1 MELWSGWSRG
11 DAWGGPGPLLFFGP
25 TEARR
30 AKKKIWRPLPPSP
43 HPPALYLSVWMTG
56 SIPLSKGLDPP
67 LIWLVENLF
76 HPMRSS
82 NIRFFSQATACTR
95 TLRNNSTLACFTE
108 IRMWHTRNPSAVIRL
123 GPSRINTWRSLD
135 AHSILQGN
143 KHHTKWVEM
152 HSRDSYKDIM

>member
-11 DAWGGPGPLLFFGP
+11 DAWGGPAPSYFWTNWGPKGQ
-25 TEARR
+25 
-30 AKKKIWRPLPPSP
+30 KKNLETASPLPP
-43 HPPALYLSVWMTG
+43 PPALYLSVWMTG
-56 SIPLSKGLDPP
+56 SIPLSKGLDTP

-82 NIRFFSQATACTR
+82 NIRFFPQATACTR

-123 GPSRINTWRSLD
+123 GPSRINIWRCLD
-135 AHSILQGN
+135 AHNILQGN

>member
-1 MELWSGWSRG
+1 MADLGEMP
-11 DAWGGPGPLLFFGP
+11 GGARPPLIFGP

-30 AKKKIWRPLPPSP
+30 AKKKKLETASPLPPTP
-43 HPPALYLSVWMTG
+43 PPALYLSVWMTG
-56 SIPLSKGLDPP
+56 SIPLSKGPDPP

-123 GPSRINTWRSLD
+123 GPSRINIWRCLD

>member
-1 MELWSGWSRG
+1 MELCSGWSRA
-11 DAWGGPGPLLFFGP
+11 DAWGGPVPSYFWTNWGPKGQ
-25 TEARR
+25 
-30 AKKKIWRPLPPSP
+30 KKKNWRPLPPSP
-43 HPPALYLSVWMTG
+43 PPPLYLSVWMTG
-56 SIPLSKGLDPP
+56 SIPLSKGLNPP

-123 GPSRINTWRSLD
+123 GPSRINIWRSLD

>member
-11 DAWGGPGPLLFFGP
+11 DAWGGPAPSYFWTNWGPKGQ
-25 TEARR
+25 
-30 AKKKIWRPLPPSP
+30 KKKIWRPL
-43 HPPALYLSVWMTG
+43 PPALYLSVWMTG
-56 SIPLSKGLDPP
+56 SIPLSKGLNP
-67 LIWLVENLF
+67 
-76 HPMRSS
+76 PMRSS

-123 GPSRINTWRSLD
+123 GPSRINIWRCLD

>member
-11 DAWGGPGPLLFFGP
+11 DAWGGPAPSYFWTNWGPKGQ
-25 TEARR
+25 
-30 AKKKIWRPLPPSP
+30 KKNLETASPLPPPPPFISVSGWLGPSP
-43 HPPALYLSVWMTG
+43 YLKVRIRLWSDWLKICFTQWEALISV
-56 SIPLSKGLDPP
+56 
-67 LIWLVENLF
+67 
-76 HPMRSS
+76 
-82 NIRFFSQATACTR
+82 FFSQATACTR

-123 GPSRINTWRSLD
+123 GPSRINIWRCLD

>member
-11 DAWGGPGPLLFFGP
+11 DAWGGPGPILFLDQLRPEGP
-25 TEARR
+25 
-30 AKKKIWRPLPPSP
+30 KKKFGDRFPPP
-43 HPPALYLSVWMTG
+43 PPPALYLSVWMTG

-123 GPSRINTWRSLD
+123 GPSRINIWRSLD

>member
-1 MELWSGWSRG
+1 MELWSGRSRG
-11 DAWGGPGPLLFFGP
+11 DAWGSRPPLIFGP

-30 AKKKIWRPLPPSP
+30 AKKKFGDRFPSP
-43 HPPALYLSVWMTG
+43 PP
-56 SIPLSKGLDPP
+56 PPP
-67 LIWLVENLF
+67 LISVSRWLGPSPYLKVW
-76 HPMRSS
+76 
-82 NIRFFSQATACTR
+82 IRLWSDWLKICFTKWEALISVFFSQATACTR

-123 GPSRINTWRSLD
+123 GPSRINIWRSLD

-152 HSRDSYKDIM
+152 HSRDSCKDIM

>member
-11 DAWGGPGPLLFFGP
+11 DAWGGPVPSYFWTYWGPKGQ
-25 TEARR
+25 
-30 AKKKIWRPLPPSP
+30 KKKFGDRFPPPSP
-43 HPPALYLSVWMTG
+43 PPPFISVSGWLGPSPYLKVWIRLWSDWLKICFTQWEALISV
-56 SIPLSKGLDPP
+56 
-67 LIWLVENLF
+67 F
-76 HPMRSS
+76 
-82 NIRFFSQATACTR
+82 FFSGYS
-95 TLRNNSTLACFTE
+95 LYSNNSRLACFTE

-123 GPSRINTWRSLD
+123 GPSRINIWRCLD